1 MKQKLLALLFGSV
14 LVLAACG
21 GGDEDT
27 GDDTGANEDTGTDTE
42 QPADEGGTTDEGNAT
57 DDGNATDEGT
67 TTEEGEEDNNAAEDP
82 ESETGEEGDA
92 GTVDTAAAEKIYQ
105 NNCSMCH
112 GADLA
117 GAVGPNLQQVGARYS
132 QEEIQNIIQNGKG
145 GMQAVN
151 ISDEDANTVATWL
164 AAKK

>member
-42 QPADEGGTTDEGNAT
+42 QPADEGGTTD
-57 DDGNATDEGT
+57 
-67 TTEEGEEDNNAAEDP
+67 EGEEDNNAAEDP